1 MRPDAYCLRSHLAHI
16 VLLPSKC
23 RYSLKRDGDLL
34 GRSTGVSR
42 IWLCFIRKF
51 WTMAQPLASTS
62 SFIVKSSSHQDRTQD
77 ETCPLWRN
85 KVAGLA
91 GVTVMED
98 SQAHVKLTSGFASVP
113 QHSASLKRKLS
124 DRTGKGKKER
134 QNSLRHVKNSTEVLR
149 QRSAQTGGGTITP
162 DGSSGG
168 REGRKFTVGNVG
180 NNGIIYLRYVI
191 CRLQTILPVMRG
203 RCSNG

>member
-1 MRPDAYCLRSHLAHI
+1 MRPDANRLRSHLAHI
-16 VLLPSKC
+16 VLSPSKC

-34 GRSTGVSR
+34 GRLTGISR

-62 SFIVKSSSHQDRTQD
+62 SFLVKSSSYQDRTQD

-91 GVTVMED
+91 GVTVMEA
-98 SQAHVKLTSGFASVP
+98 SQAHVKQKSGFASVP

-124 DRTGKGKKER
+124 DRTGKKER

-191 CRLQTILPVMRG
+191 CRLQTILPVTRG
-203 RCSNG
+203 RSSNG